1 MEYRVPRLRRS
12 IADKRAGNNRGV
24 AQVTPIRIRVLTAL
38 FALLLTVFAAMPAS
52 ADSGVNSGEDGGFPG
67 LNSGEDGGFPG
78 LILGGGIVPSASSVD
93 DGGF

>member
-12 IADKRAGNNRGV
+12 IADKRAGYNRGV

-52 ADSGVNSGEDGGFPG
+52 ADSG

-78 LILGGGIVPSASSVD
+78 INSGD
-93 DGGF
+93 DGGSPSTSSVEDGGF